1 MIKKISIITPT
12 YNSKDFIPQT
22 INAIINQTYCYWE
35 LIVTDDCS
43 SDETWGL
50 LQEYVR
56 KDNRIKIFQL
66 EKNSGPG
73 VARNNSIKHATGRYI
88 AFCDSDDVWLPDK
101 LEKQIDFLQKNDLAF
116 TFSSYRKINEM
127 GEKGGVVKAL
137 PLVSYNDLLKTCS
150 IGCLTAIYDTEKIG
164 KVYMPEIRKRQD
176 YGLWLKIFKI
186 IGSSKGMEEILALY
200 RVRTNSVSSNKL
212 KAAKYHYK
220 VLREVGKVPLIKAW
234 YYFLHYA
241 FAGFIKYIR

>member
-12 YNSKDFIPQT
+12 YNTKDFIPQT

>member
-66 EKNSGPG
+66 EKNSGTG
-73 VARNNSIKHATGRYI
+73 VARHNSIKHATGRYI
-88 AFCDSDDVWLPDK
+88 AFCDSDDVWLPEK

-212 KAAKYHYK
+212 KAAKYHFK
-220 VLREVGKVPLIKAW
+220 VLRDVGKVPLVKAW

-241 FAGFIKYIR
+241 FAGFFKYIR